1 MTSVSYRRALSWLG
15 FAFVLILYV
24 VSILRL
30 HPMNFFGLTQDDAI
44 YFSSAQA
51 LAAGKGYILP
61 SVPGTPAATKYPM
74 LYPWILSWVWRWNP
88 SFPSNLADAV
98 AVSVAFGCSFLTL
111 TLVFLRSMKGISDEE
126 ALFLTAFC
134 ALHPLVIFY
143 GGSVLSDIPFA
154 ALALAAMLVADLAMR
169 RDANIAWSAGCAI
182 LVGLSMLTRVLGV
195 PVAAGIVVAGLTR
208 RSWRQ
213 IFVFCGCVAPFFA
226 TVSRRAIFPHLP
238 KAPVTGA
245 AASSLGWT
253 RTWVYYTSYLGA
265 WKLGVPSIHAFW
277 AMLGN
282 SAKAI
287 LSGPSDI
294 VLSPLL
300 MPDNLFGRA
309 LVAIVA
315 VASIAGIIRQALA
328 QEWKPIHFVLP
339 FYLTVILFWNFQ
351 DHNNRYFLPY
361 WPLFAAGLWLEAR
374 HVLAMVRT
382 TLLSTR
388 RAWDKMVGLSFGVA
402 IVALGAGI
410 AWNYMYGTRSL
421 MMGKSG
427 ERAVFL
433 EGKRGAYEWLSHNTA
448 TNTHLIAYEDV
459 SLYLYTGRAAMSPVA
474 AVITELYEPVRL
486 GESLAHMTD
495 LPRAIGAEFWVFS
508 DDDFAN
514 TTEDI
519 SKRSGARMSELER
532 VLPIVYQSDDGRV
545 RIHELGCIQH
555 PEALSC
561 QAADGVLF
569 PADK

>member
-1 MTSVSYRRALSWLG
+1 MNSASYRRALPWLG
-15 FAFVLILYV
+15 LALVLVFYV
-24 VSILRL
+24 VSILRS
-30 HPMNFFGLTQDDAI
+30 HPTNFFGLTQDDTI

-61 SVPGTPAATKYPM
+61 SIPGTPAATKYPI

-98 AVSVAFGCSFLTL
+98 AVSVVFGCVFLTL
-111 TLVFLRSMKGISDEE
+111 AFVFLRTMKGISDAE

-154 ALALAAMLVADLAMR
+154 ALAFAAMLVADLAMR
-169 RDANIAWSAGCAI
+169 RDANSAWSVGSAI
-182 LVGLSMLTRVLGV
+182 LVGLSMLTRVFGV

-213 IFVFCGCVAPFFA
+213 VFVFCGCVAPFFA
-226 TVSRRAIFPHLP
+226 TVAWRAICPHLP
-238 KAPVTGA
+238 EAPVTGA

-265 WKLGVPSIHAFW
+265 WKLGVPNGRAFW
-277 AMLGN
+277 AMLGTN
-282 SAKAI
+282 AGFI
-287 LSGPSDI
+287 LRGPSDI
-294 VLSPLL
+294 FLSPLL
-300 MPDNLFGRA
+300 MPDNPYGRA

-315 VASIAGIIRQALA
+315 VASVAGIIRQARA
-328 QEWKPIHFVLP
+328 QEWKPIAFVLP
-339 FYLTVILFWNFQ
+339 FYLTVILFWNFP
-351 DHNNRYFLPY
+351 DSNNRYFLPC

-382 TLLSTR
+382 TILSPR
-388 RAWDKMVGLSFGVA
+388 RPWNKMVGLAFGVA
-402 IVALGAGI
+402 IVALGVGI
-410 AWNYMYGTRSL
+410 AWNYMYGMRPLL
-421 MMGKSG
+421 MEKSG
-427 ERAVFL
+427 ERAAFL

-448 TNTHLIAYEDV
+448 NNTHLIAYEDV
-459 SLYLYTGRAAMSPVA
+459 SLYLYTGRAVMSPMA
-474 AVITELYEPVRL
+474 AVITELYEPARL

-508 DDDFAN
+508 DDDFVN
-514 TTEDI
+514 SREDI
-519 SKRSGARMSELER
+519 SARAGARMSELER
-532 VLPIVYQSDDGRV
+532 VLPIVYQSEDGRV
-545 RIHELGCIQH
+545 RIHALGCIQH

-561 QAADGVLF
+561 QAADRVLF
-569 PADK
+569 SADK